1 MCCAFSASLNVC
13 IHRTFLS
20 KSLKG
25 HIVTGVEFHCF
36 RITVSMSILRR
47 RGRFDSSGD

>member
-13 IHRTFLS
+13 IHRTFVS

-25 HIVTGVEFHCF
+25 H
-36 RITVSMSILRR
+36 SY
-47 RGRFDSSGD
+47 RGRISLFQNYSLYVYLEEREV